1 MDKTLLNEMRQRA
14 TVYDQTGDWPAEDL
28 EALAKIGAMKWAV
41 PKQFGGDELSPMDLH
56 LRYEEIASA
65 SLATA
70 LVLTQRDSAVGLIE
84 SGENEAMR
92 NELLPRLAQ
101 NEMFATIGIA
111 QLTTSHQRGAPAL
124 IAKRV
129 NGGFQL
135 NGLIP
140 WSSGADRAKMVVAGA
155 AVEDSSASH
164 SNQPQILFIVSTT
177 WPGVTIAAPLP
188 LVSLASSHTTSL
200 TCEDVLIEDR
210 FILRGPAPNVLA
222 CRKKTVPL
230 GQAFLAMGLCRAG
243 IDLLQEHSSDLGSET
258 ARLFDNEFET
268 LRKSVLH
275 FCDPNHPG
283 DPTIAPQLRGA
294 CNELA
299 LRITHAAVAMYK
311 GTALLQSHP
320 AQRLAREALFLLVW
334 SCPNP
339 VIDCTVQL
347 LREG

>member
-1 MDKTLLNEMRQRA
+1 MDPLVLKDMRQRA
-14 TVYDQTGDWPAEDL
+14 AIYDQTGDWPNEDL
-28 EALAKIGAMKWAV
+28 DALAQIGAMRWAV
-41 PKQFGGDELSPMDLH
+41 PKAFGGDELSPMELH
-56 LRYEEIASA
+56 LRYEEVAAA
-65 SLATA
+65 SLSTA
-70 LVLTQRDSAVGLIE
+70 LILTQRDSAIGLIE
-84 SGENEAMR
+84 ASENESLR
-92 NELLPRLAQ
+92 SELLPRLAQ

-124 IAKRV
+124 QAKRV
-129 NGGFQL
+129 DGGWRID
-135 NGLIP
+135 GVIP
-140 WSSGADRAKMVVAGA
+140 WSSGADRAKLVVAGA
-155 AVEDSSASH
+155 AVDDPSES
-164 SNQPQILFIVSTT
+164 QKPQILFVLSTT

-188 LVSLASSHTTSL
+188 LVSLASSHTTSV

-210 FILRGPAPNVLA
+210 FILRGPMPNVLA
-222 CRKKTVPL
+222 GRKKTVPL

-243 IDLLQEHSSDLGSET
+243 IDLINEHTSDLASET
-258 ARLFDNEFET
+258 ARLFDNEFGT

-275 FCDPNHPG
+275 FCDPDHPG
-283 DPTIAPQLRGA
+283 DTTIAPQLRGA

-311 GTALLQSHP
+311 GTALLQGHP

>member
-1 MDKTLLNEMRQRA
+1 MDATVLNELRQRA
-14 TVYDQTGDWPAEDL
+14 TIYDQTGDWPAEDL
-28 EALAKIGAMKWAV
+28 EALAKVGAMKWAV

-56 LRYEEIASA
+56 LRYEQIASA
-65 SLATA
+65 SLSTA
-70 LVLTQRDSAVGLIE
+70 LVLTQRDSAIGLIE
-84 SGENEAMR
+84 SGENEALR
-92 NELLPRLAQ
+92 KELLPRLAQ
-101 NEMFATIGIA
+101 NEMFATVGIA

-124 IAKRV
+124 IARRV

-140 WSSGADRAKMVVAGA
+140 WSSGADRAKLVVAGA
-155 AVEDSSASH
+155 VVEESDAS
-164 SNQPQILFIVSTT
+164 NPQKPQILFALSTT
-177 WPGVTIAAPLP
+177 WSGVTIAAPLP
-188 LVSLASSHTTSL
+188 LVSLASSHTTSV
-200 TCEDVLIEDR
+200 TCEDVFVEDR

-243 IDLLQEHSSDLGSET
+243 IDLLQQHNSDLGIET
-258 ARLFDNEFET
+258 ARLFESEFAT
-268 LRKSVLH
+268 LRRSVLH
-275 FCDPNHPG
+275 FCDPDHPG
-283 DPTIAPQLRGA
+283 DTAIAPQLRGA

-311 GTALLQSHP
+311 GTALLQGHP